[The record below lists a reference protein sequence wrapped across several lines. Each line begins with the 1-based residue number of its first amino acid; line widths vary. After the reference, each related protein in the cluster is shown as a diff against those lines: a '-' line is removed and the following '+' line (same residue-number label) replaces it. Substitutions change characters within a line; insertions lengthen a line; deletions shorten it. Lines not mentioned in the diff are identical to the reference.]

1 MFWDNKIDRL
11 VKENARL
18 LVKKQK
24 VDDKR
29 KSANSQIENKL
40 QNLENKAFV
49 IKQNADNKIAE
60 IERKIKKNKEQIKLE
75 KDYYNSIGSENSTT
89 AEPAICS
96 YKQNKKKGE

>member
-89 AEPAICS
+89 TESAICS
-96 YKQNKKKGE
+96 YKQNKRKGE